1 MAVTTDH
8 RYDEERLARLLQMLR
23 PAPEGWVRRAQE
35 IPLALPLSD
44 DDVSA
49 LAGRLESDTA
59 FRERFDADPVA
70 AAEAAGMSGLA
81 AQLRREMHELV
92 SLAER
97 IASDSAYRAELD
109 ADPQTVLVAAGV
121 PDETTEPVIRAFA
134 LPEELLERVPDVCAH
149 KQEGLSLKARLVML
163 LLGTSA
169 LDEAIRSAT
178 RL

>member
-1 MAVTTDH
+1 
-8 RYDEERLARLLQMLR
+8 
-23 PAPEGWVRRAQE
+23 
-35 IPLALPLSD
+35 
-44 DDVSA
+44 
-49 LAGRLESDTA
+49 
-59 FRERFDADPVA
+59 
-70 AAEAAGMSGLA
+70 
-81 AQLRREMHELV
+81 
-92 SLAER
+92 
-97 IASDSAYRAELD
+97 
-109 ADPQTVLVAAGV
+109 VLVAAGV